1 MYSNLKNIV
10 EPERLLFDE
19 PMSRH
24 TTFAIGG
31 PVDVLV
37 KPQSIDEIKKVLSF
51 CAEEN
56 LPCTVFGLGSNL
68 LVRDKGIRGVAIKIG
83 EGLAAVEIK
92 GRDIIA
98 QSGIGLNSLAY
109 LAAAHSLSGLE
120 FAEGIPGSLGG
131 AVAMNAGAYG
141 GEMKDVILSCTALD
155 QSGQTHVFKREDMSL
170 GYRSSVFQQL
180 SVVIIEVHLGLIE
193 GEKGDI
199 LARMEALACQRQ
211 SKQPLDLPSA
221 GSTFRRPE
229 GFYVGPLI
237 EQLGLKGYS
246 VGGAQVSAKH
256 AGFVVNRGGATA
268 NDVLSLIAYIQ
279 EQAYKRFGV
288 ELRPEIKVVG
298 EE

>member
-1 MYSNLKNIV
+1 MYSNLTNIV
-10 EPERLLFDE
+10 EPGRLLFNE

-37 KPQSIDEIKKVLSF
+37 NPQSIEEIKSVLSF
-51 CAEEN
+51 CSREK
-56 LPCTVFGLGSNL
+56 LPCMVFGLGSNL
-68 LVRDKGIRGVAIKIG
+68 LVRDKGIRGVAVKIG
-83 EGLAAVEIK
+83 DCLTAAEVMDC
-92 GRDIIA
+92 DIVA
-98 QSGIGLNSLAY
+98 QAGISLSRLAY
-109 LAAAHSLSGLE
+109 LAAEHSLSGIE

-141 GEMKDVILSCTALD
+141 GEMKDVLVSCTALD
-155 QSGQTHVFKREDMSL
+155 ERGQTLIFNRDEMNL
-170 GYRSSVFQQL
+170 GYRSSIFQQR
-180 SVVIIEVHLGLIE
+180 SVIIIE
-193 GEKGDI
+193 ARLRLTRGEKEEI
-199 LARMEALACQRQ
+199 LARMAALAGQREA
-211 SKQPLDLPSA
+211 KQPLDMPSA

-246 VGGAQVSAKH
+246 IGGAQVSVKH

-268 NDVLSLIAYIQ
+268 ADVLSLIAYIQ
-279 EQAYKRFGV
+279 SQALSQLGV

>member
-10 EPERLLFDE
+10 GSECLLFNE

-37 KPQSIDEIKKVLSF
+37 NPRSIEEIKSVLAYCSR
-51 CAEEN
+51 EN

-83 EGLAAVEIK
+83 DCLTAA
-92 GRDIIA
+92 DIMGTDIMA
-98 QSGIGLNSLAY
+98 QAGISLSRLAY
-109 LAAAHSLSGLE
+109 LAAEHSLSGLE

-141 GEMKDVILSCTALD
+141 GEMKDILVSCTALD
-155 QSGQTHVFKREDMSL
+155 ETGQTLIFNREDMNL
-170 GYRSSVFQQL
+170 GYRSSIFQQRC
-180 SVVIIEVHLGLIE
+180 VTIIEAHLRLVK
-193 GEKGDI
+193 GEKEDI
-199 LARMEALACQRQ
+199 LARMAALAGQRQ
-211 SKQPLDLPSA
+211 AKQPLDMPSA

-246 VGGAQVSAKH
+246 IGGAQVSLKH

-268 NDVLSLIAYIQ
+268 DDVLALIAYIQ
-279 EQAYKRFGV
+279 KQASQLGV

>member
-10 EPERLLFDE
+10 ESERLFFDE

-31 PVDVLV
+31 PADVLV
-37 KPQSIDEIKKVLSF
+37 NPQSIEEIKSILSF
-51 CAEEN
+51 CSREN
-56 LPCTVFGLGSNL
+56 LPCMVFGMGSNL

-83 EGLAAVEIK
+83 DCLTAADIKGNDIMAQAGISLRHLAGLAA
-92 GRDIIA
+92 G
-98 QSGIGLNSLAY
+98 
-109 LAAAHSLSGLE
+109 HSLSGLE

-141 GEMKDVILSCTALD
+141 GEMKDVLVSCTALD
-155 QSGQTHVFKREDMSL
+155 ERGQSLIFNREEMNL
-170 GYRSSVFQQL
+170 GYRSSIFQQC
-180 SVVIIEVHLGLIE
+180 SVVIIEAHLRLVK
-193 GEKGDI
+193 GEKEEI
-199 LARMEALACQRQ
+199 LARMAALAGQRQ
-211 SKQPLDLPSA
+211 AKQPLDMPSA

-237 EQLGLKGYS
+237 EQLGLKGYAI
-246 VGGAQVSAKH
+246 GGAQVSIKH

-268 NDVLSLIAYIQ
+268 DDVLSLIAYIQ
-279 EQAYKRFGV
+279 DQARTRLGV

>member
-10 EPERLLFDE
+10 KPERLLFNE

-37 KPQSIDEIKKVLSF
+37 NPQNVEEIKSVLDF
-51 CAEEN
+51 CAREN
-56 LPCTVFGLGSNL
+56 LPCTVFGMGSNL

-83 EGLAAVEIK
+83 DCLTEALVK
-92 GRDIIA
+92 GNAIIA
-98 QSGIGLNSLAY
+98 QAGIGLSRLAY
-109 LAAAHSLSGLE
+109 LAAEYSLSGLE

-131 AVAMNAGAYG
+131 AIAMNAGAYG
-141 GEMKDVILSCTALD
+141 GEMKDLLVSCTALD
-155 QSGQTHVFKREDMSL
+155 EKGQTVTFNHDQMSL
-170 GYRSSVFQQL
+170 GYRSSVFQQQNAI
-180 SVVIIEVHLGLIE
+180 IIEAHLELLK
-193 GEKGDI
+193 GEREEI
-199 LARMEALACQRQ
+199 LARMTALAGQRQ
-211 SKQPLDLPSA
+211 AKQPLDMPSA

-237 EQLGLKGYS
+237 EQLGLKGYTI
-246 VGGAQVSAKH
+246 GGAQVSVKH

-268 NDVLSLIAYIQ
+268 NDVLSLISHIQ
-279 EQAYKRFGV
+279 QQARTRLGV
-288 ELRPEIKVVG
+288 ELRTEIKVVG

>member
-1 MYSNLKNIV
+1 MYSDLKNIV
-10 EPERLLFDE
+10 EPRRLLFDE

-37 KPQSIDEIKKVLSF
+37 NPQSTAEIQAVLSF
-51 CAEEN
+51 CTREK
-56 LPCTVFGLGSNL
+56 LPCMVFGMGSNL

-83 EGLAAVEIK
+83 DCLTAVDIK
-92 GRDIIA
+92 GSDIMA
-98 QSGIGLNSLAY
+98 QAGIGLSRLAY
-109 LAAAHSLSGLE
+109 MAADHSLSGLE

-141 GEMKDVILSCTALD
+141 GEMKNVLVSCTALD
-155 QSGQTHVFKREDMSL
+155 EKGQTQTFNREEMNL
-170 GYRSSVFQQL
+170 GYRSSIFQQR
-180 SVVIIEVHLGLIE
+180 SVVIIEARLRLVK
-193 GEKGDI
+193 GEKEEI
-199 LARMEALACQRQ
+199 FAHMASLAGQRQ
-211 SKQPLDLPSA
+211 AKQPLDMPSA

-246 VGGAQVSAKH
+246 IGGAQVSVKH

-268 NDVLSLIAYIQ
+268 DDVLSLIAFIQ
-279 EQAYKRFGV
+279 EQARQKLGV